1 MIEMGF
7 KYCVFTVMTP
17 DLGLEETASTLR
29 SLGYEG
35 VEWRVSKIP
44 KESPATVD
52 FWRGN
57 RATVDASKVLEKAP
71 EVKALSDR
79 YGLAI
84 PALGIYV
91 AAKELEEVRRS
102 MEAARI
108 MGCSQIRVG
117 VPGYDGSRNY
127 NELFDEA
134 VEDYGKVE
142 ALAKE
147 YGVKANLEIHMGN
160 ICPSASAARRF
171 LSNFNPKHVGAI
183 YDPGNMVYEGY
194 ENWQM
199 GLEILGPYLAHVH
212 VKNSKWGIVSE
223 EDGVKRWRATMCGMK
238 EGQVYWG
245 DVLAA
250 LRKVGYDGWLSF
262 EDFSKGE
269 TKVKLKEN
277 IDYLKALEKRL

>member
-1 MIEMGF
+1 MIEMEF

-17 DLGLEETASTLR
+17 DLDLEEVASTLK

-35 VEWRVSKIP
+35 VEWRVTKIP
-44 KESPATVD
+44 KEPPVTVD

-57 RATVDASKVLEKAP
+57 RATVNASKILEVAP

-84 PALGIYV
+84 PALGTYV
-91 AAKELEEVRRS
+91 SAKETEEVRRS

-108 MGCSQIRVG
+108 MGCPQIRVG
-117 VPGYDGSRNY
+117 VPKYDGSRDH
-127 NELFDEA
+127 NELLDET
-134 VEDYGKVE
+134 VEDYRKVE
-142 ALAKE
+142 ALAEE
-147 YGVKANLEIHMGN
+147 YGVKANMEIHMGN
-160 ICPSASAARRF
+160 ICPSASATCRF
-171 LSNFNPKHVGAI
+171 LSNFDPKHVGAI

-212 VKNSKWGIVSE
+212 VKNSKWEVFAE
-223 EDGVKRWRATMCGMK
+223 EGGVKRWRAASAGMR

-245 DVLAA
+245 EVLVA
-250 LRKVGYDGWLSF
+250 LRKVGYGGWLSF

-277 IDYLKALEKRL
+277 IDYLKGLEKKL

>member
-1 MIEMGF
+1 MRF

-17 DLGLEETASTLR
+17 DLELEEVASTLR

-35 VEWRVSKIP
+35 VEWRVTKISKEPPVTI
-44 KESPATVD
+44 D

-71 EVKALSDR
+71 EVKALSDK
-79 YGLAI
+79 YDLAI
-84 PALGIYV
+84 PALGTYV
-91 AAKELEEVRRS
+91 TAKELEEVRRS

-108 MGCSQIRVG
+108 MGCPQIRVG
-117 VPGYDGSRNY
+117 VPKYDGTRNY
-127 NELFDEA
+127 NELFDET

-142 ALAKE
+142 ALAKK
-147 YGVKANLEIHMGN
+147 YGVKANMEIHMGN

-171 LSNFNPKHVGAI
+171 LSNFDPKHVGAV

-212 VKNSKWGIVSE
+212 VKNSKWEVFTE
-223 EDGVKRWRATMCGMK
+223 EDGVKRWRATSAGMK
-238 EGQVYWG
+238 EGHVYWG
-245 DVLAA
+245 EVLAA
-250 LRKVGYDGWLSF
+250 LRKVGYKGWLSF

-269 TKVKLKEN
+269 TKVKLKED
-277 IDYLKALEKRL
+277 IDYLKGLEKKL

>member
-1 MIEMGF
+1 MIEMEF

-17 DLGLEETASTLR
+17 DLGLEEAASTLR

-44 KESPATVD
+44 KEAPATVD

-57 RATVDASKVLEKAP
+57 RATVDASKVLEEAP
-71 EVKALSDR
+71 GVKALSDR

-84 PALGIYV
+84 PALGTYV
-91 AAKELEEVRRS
+91 TAKELGEVRRS

-108 MGCSQIRVG
+108 MGCPQIRVG

-134 VEDYGKVE
+134 VEDYGRVE

-147 YGVKANLEIHMGN
+147 YRVRANMEIHMGN
-160 ICPSASAARRF
+160 ICPSASAARQF

-183 YDPGNMVYEGY
+183 YDPGNMACEGY

-212 VKNSKWGIVSE
+212 VKNSKWEVVSE
-223 EDGVKRWRATMCGMK
+223 EDGVKRWRATMCGIK
-238 EGQVYWG
+238 EGHVYWG

-250 LRKVGYDGWLSF
+250 LRKVGYKGWLSF
-262 EDFSKGE
+262 EDFSKGD
-269 TKVKLKEN
+269 TRTKLKED
-277 IDYLKALEKRL
+277 IGYLKSLEKRL